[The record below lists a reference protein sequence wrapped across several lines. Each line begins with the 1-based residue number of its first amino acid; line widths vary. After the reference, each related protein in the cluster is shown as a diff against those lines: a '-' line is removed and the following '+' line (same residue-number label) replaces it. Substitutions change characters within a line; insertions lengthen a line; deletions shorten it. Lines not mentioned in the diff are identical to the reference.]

1 MTLREYYRRKKGHY
15 EEEDGSVYDRDLRR
29 LFTSGGGRARRPS
42 ASAFLRARRLELRR
56 QVSTWTGQHSF
67 VVDEVIRG
75 MILRSRDL
83 GLRLAY
89 SERETGEGAA
99 VLVTIHTMRIERMR
113 HREYFR

>member
-1 MTLREYYRRKKGHY
+1 
-15 EEEDGSVYDRDLRR
+15 
-29 LFTSGGGRARRPS
+29 
-42 ASAFLRARRLELRR
+42 
-56 QVSTWTGQHSF
+56 

-75 MILRSRDL
+75 MILRSREL

-99 VLVTIHTMRIERMR
+99 VLVTIHTVRIERMR